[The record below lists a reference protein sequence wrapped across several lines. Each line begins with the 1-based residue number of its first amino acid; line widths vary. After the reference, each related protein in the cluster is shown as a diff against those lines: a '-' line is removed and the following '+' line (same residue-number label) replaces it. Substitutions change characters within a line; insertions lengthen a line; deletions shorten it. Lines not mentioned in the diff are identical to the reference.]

1 MPELQSKIYKW
12 VFFLNTVYIRLQR
25 CTNRTH
31 AAGVSHLNSVTRS
44 HSLRDSLLHVST
56 LLTVSAACSSKPFD
70 FFSNLDHVL
79 DPGVNLFSFF
89 SLLCEKSHCSRFHEL
104 SLAKSH
110 CRFRCHVYLPGGPKN
125 CTVKRIRD
133 ISAIKEIN
141 SVKHTKLYRFIQN
154 QCWVCS
160 PCCWTTHSS
169 RWRHS
174 WRGQWSTATVC
185 PTPRWSHAWAARL
198 QWIVAGLVVISCQ

>member
-89 SLLCEKSHCSRFHEL
+89 LSFANNLTALASTSCRSLNLTVAFAVMSTYRV
-104 SLAKSH
+104 A
-110 CRFRCHVYLPGGPKN
+110 PK
-125 CTVKRIRD
+125 
-133 ISAIKEIN
+133 
-141 SVKHTKLYRFIQN
+141 
-154 QCWVCS
+154 
-160 PCCWTTHSS
+160 
-169 RWRHS
+169 
-174 WRGQWSTATVC
+174 TA
-185 PTPRWSHAWAARL
+185 
-198 QWIVAGLVVISCQ
+198 Q